1 MTKQEIV
8 AIIELLAD
16 LVNSG
21 YAEIFTINV
30 KIEIAKK

>member
-16 LVNSG
+16 LVKSG
-21 YAEIFTINV
+21 YTEIFTINV
-30 KIEIAKK
+30 KIEITKK